1 MNNLRIDM
9 FKVHQKRYIY
19 IEPIW
24 SILENNPEGISLDE
38 LVKKSGLNRD
48 KMLKTIE
55 KLSIEYNKV
64 SQVYFSKGMIY
75 NLVEKAMAGEKP
87 DEELKKQLANSWVF
101 DKVMLYA
108 RCKELDWTT
117 EVAYPEEMLEMKK
130 IWLETK
136 GM

>member
-1 MNNLRIDM
+1 MTDLKIDM
-9 FKVHQKRYIY
+9 FKVHQKRYTY

-24 SILENNPEGISLDE
+24 PLLENNPEGIGLDE
-38 LVKKSGLNRD
+38 LVEKSGLD
-48 KMLKTIE
+48 KDEMLKTIK
-55 KLSIEYNKV
+55 KLAIEYHRV
-64 SQVYFSKGMIY
+64 SQAYLSKGTIY
-75 NLVEKAMAGEKP
+75 KLVEKAMRGEKP

-117 EVAYPEEMLEMKK
+117 LVEYPEELQEIKEK
-130 IWLETK
+130 WLETK

>member
-1 MNNLRIDM
+1 MTDLKIDM
-9 FKVHQKRYIY
+9 FKVHEKRYAY
-19 IEPIW
+19 LEPIW
-24 SILENNPEGISLDE
+24 TVLENNPEGIE
-38 LVKKSGLNRD
+38 LVELVEKSGLDRE

-55 KLSIEYNKV
+55 KLAIEYHRV
-64 SQVYFSKGMIY
+64 SQAYLSKGMIY
-75 NLVEKAMAGEKP
+75 KLVEKAMGGEKP
-87 DEELKKQLANSWVF
+87 DEELKKRLANSWVF

>member
-1 MNNLRIDM
+1 MNKIGIDI
-9 FKVHQKRYIY
+9 FKVHQKRYVY

-24 SILENNPEGISLDE
+24 PILENNPEGISLDE
-38 LVKKSGLNRD
+38 LVKKSGLNRR
-48 KMLKTIE
+48 KMLLIIE
-55 KLSIEYNKV
+55 KLAIEYKKV

-75 NLVEKAMAGEKP
+75 NLVEKAMGGEKP
-87 DEELKKQLANSWVF
+87 DEELKQQLANSWVF

-108 RCKELDWTT
+108 RCEELDWTT

>member
-1 MNNLRIDM
+1 
-9 FKVHQKRYIY
+9 
-19 IEPIW
+19 
-24 SILENNPEGISLDE
+24 
-38 LVKKSGLNRD
+38 
-48 KMLKTIE
+48 
-55 KLSIEYNKV
+55 
-64 SQVYFSKGMIY
+64 MIY
-75 NLVEKAMAGEKP
+75 NLVQKAMAGEKP